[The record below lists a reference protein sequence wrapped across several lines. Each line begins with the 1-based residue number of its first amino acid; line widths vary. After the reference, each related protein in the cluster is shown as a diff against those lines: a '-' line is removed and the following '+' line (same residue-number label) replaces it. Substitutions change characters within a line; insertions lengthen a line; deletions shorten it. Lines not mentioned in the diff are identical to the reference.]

1 MESPNFIIDGHL
13 RLPGLVRMPPP
24 FGPALD
30 SAQPSPA
37 AQVSASSDPAAHT
50 CGDTRAAD
58 RGQWR
63 RRMTGLSIGM
73 ACTLAAALLG
83 WQTGQ
88 HRQPAAGLDQATV
101 AAVAPQ
107 TVPPLLLAHSAATPA
122 ASTEPNEATESEGA
136 PTAIAAADVVQA
148 PDMAF
153 DETEV
158 ATPVIAAAA
167 PAVTQLPARLGR
179 PRPVVQ
185 AAVPATTPPKLQRSP
200 LLHDEALAAIE
211 VEWPTTDT
219 APITSAYAA
228 PGTPVR
234 IELQRHTRFTD

>member
-30 SAQPSPA
+30 SAQPSA
-37 AQVSASSDPAAHT
+37 ATQVSASSDPVAHT
-50 CGDTRAAD
+50 CGDAGTARH
-58 RGQWR
+58 GQWR
-63 RRMTGLSIGM
+63 QRMTALSIGM

-88 HRQPAAGLDQATV
+88 HRQPAAEWDQATV
-101 AAVAPQ
+101 AAIAPQ
-107 TVPPLLLAHSAATPA
+107 TVPPLPLEHAPASPA
-122 ASTEPNEATESEGA
+122 ASAEPNEATESEVVA
-136 PTAIAAADVVQA
+136 TVVANVVQA
-148 PDMAF
+148 PDMAL

-167 PAVTQLPARLGR
+167 PAVTQLPARPRR

-185 AAVPATTPPKLQRSP
+185 AAVPASTPPKLQGSP
-200 LLHDEALAAIE
+200 VLHDEAPAAIE
-211 VEWPTTDT
+211 VEWATAET

>member
-30 SAQPSPA
+30 SAQPSA
-37 AQVSASSDPAAHT
+37 ATQVSASSDPVAHT
-50 CGDTRAAD
+50 CGDAGTARH
-58 RGQWR
+58 GQWR
-63 RRMTGLSIGM
+63 QRMTALSIGM

-88 HRQPAAGLDQATV
+88 HRQPAAQIDHPTV
-101 AAVAPQ
+101 AAIAQ
-107 TVPPLLLAHSAATPA
+107 KTAPPLSLEHAPASPA
-122 ASTEPNEATESEGA
+122 ASTETKEATESEVVA
-136 PTAIAAADVVQA
+136 TTVADMVQA
-148 PDMAF
+148 PNAAL

-158 ATPVIAAAA
+158 ATPIIAAAA
-167 PAVTQLPARLGR
+167 PTVAQLPAKPRR

-185 AAVPATTPPKLQRSP
+185 AAVAASTPPKLQP
-200 LLHDEALAAIE
+200 TPVLHEEAPAAIE
-211 VEWPTTDT
+211 IEWATAET
-219 APITSAYAA
+219 APITSTYAA

>member
-30 SAQPSPA
+30 SAQPSA
-37 AQVSASSDPAAHT
+37 ATQVSASIDPVAHT
-50 CGDTRAAD
+50 YGDAGTARH
-58 RGQWR
+58 GQWR
-63 RRMTGLSIGM
+63 QRMTALSIGM

-88 HRQPAAGLDQATV
+88 HRQPAAQIDHPTV
-101 AAVAPQ
+101 AAIAQQ
-107 TVPPLLLAHSAATPA
+107 TVPPLSLEHAPASPA
-122 ASTEPNEATESEGA
+122 ASTETKEATESEVVA
-136 PTAIAAADVVQA
+136 TTVANVVQA
-148 PDMAF
+148 PDVVF

-158 ATPVIAAAA
+158 ATPVIVAAP
-167 PAVTQLPARLGR
+167 PAVTQLPAKPRR

-185 AAVPATTPPKLQRSP
+185 AAVAASTPPKLQRSP
-200 LLHDEALAAIE
+200 VLQDEAPATIE
-211 VEWPTTDT
+211 VEWATAET

>member
-30 SAQPSPA
+30 SAQPGA
-37 AQVSASSDPAAHT
+37 ATQVSASIDPATHS
-50 CGDTRAAD
+50 CGNTGTARH
-58 RGQWR
+58 RQWPQ
-63 RRMTGLSIGM
+63 RMTALSIGV

-88 HRQPAAGLDQATV
+88 HRQPAAEFDQTTV
-101 AAVAPQ
+101 AALAPQ
-107 TVPPLLLAHSAATPA
+107 TAPPVPLEHPPASPVTPVEIDEAA
-122 ASTEPNEATESEGA
+122 ESEA
-136 PTAIAAADVVQA
+136 VTTAAADVVQA

-158 ATPVIAAAA
+158 AAPVIAAA
-167 PAVTQLPARLGR
+167 PPVVTQLPAKPMR
-179 PRPVVQ
+179 PRALRQ
-185 AAVPATTPPKLQRSP
+185 AVAPKPTHPKLQRSP
-200 LLHDEALAAIE
+200 VLHDEAPATIQAEWATAA
-211 VEWPTTDT
+211 T
-219 APITSAYAA
+219 APITSAYAP

>member
-37 AQVSASSDPAAHT
+37 TQVSASSDPAAHT
-50 CGDTRAAD
+50 GGDAGTARH
-58 RGQWR
+58 GQWR
-63 RRMTGLSIGM
+63 QRMTALSIGM

-88 HRQPAAGLDQATV
+88 HRQPAAQVEQATV
-101 AAVAPQ
+101 AAIAPQ
-107 TVPPLLLAHSAATPA
+107 TVPPLSLEHSAATPA
-122 ASTEPNEATESEGA
+122 ASTEPNEATESEEA
-136 PTAIAAADVVQA
+136 PTAVAAADVVQA
-148 PDMAF
+148 PDVVF

-158 ATPVIAAAA
+158 ATPIIAAAT
-167 PAVTQLPARLGR
+167 PTVTQLPARPTR

-185 AAVPATTPPKLQRSP
+185 AAVPAPTPPKLQRSP
-200 LLHDEALAAIE
+200 VLQDEAPATIE
-211 VEWPTTDT
+211 VEWETAET

-228 PGTPVR
+228 SGTPVR

>member
-30 SAQPSPA
+30 SAQPSA
-37 AQVSASSDPAAHT
+37 TTQVSTPIDPVAGT
-50 CGDTRAAD
+50 CVDTGTAGH
-58 RGQWR
+58 GQWR
-63 RRMTGLSIGM
+63 QRMTALSIGM

-107 TVPPLLLAHSAATPA
+107 TVPPLSLEHAPVSQAP
-122 ASTEPNEATESEGA
+122 STEPNETTESEVVA
-136 PTAIAAADVVQA
+136 TAVAHVVQA
-148 PDMAF
+148 SDMAF
-153 DETEV
+153 DKTEV
-158 ATPVIAAAA
+158 TAPVIAAA
-167 PAVTQLPARLGR
+167 PTAVTQLSMKRIR
-179 PRPVVQ
+179 PRALPQPV
-185 AAVPATTPPKLQRSP
+185 AHAKTAPELQRSP
-200 LLHDEALAAIE
+200 VLHDEAPATIE

>member
-37 AQVSASSDPAAHT
+37 TQVSASSDPAAHT
-50 CGDTRAAD
+50 CGDAGTARH
-58 RGQWR
+58 GQWR
-63 RRMTGLSIGM
+63 QRMTALSFGM

-88 HRQPAAGLDQATV
+88 HRQPAAQLDRATV
-101 AAVAPQ
+101 AAIAPQ
-107 TVPPLLLAHSAATPA
+107 TVQPLPVEHAPA
-122 ASTEPNEATESEGA
+122 APAETNEATESEGV
-136 PTAIAAADVVQA
+136 TAAATDVVQA
-148 PDMAF
+148 PDAAF

-158 ATPVIAAAA
+158 AAPVLAAAP
-167 PAVTQLPARLGR
+167 PAVTQLPVKPIRRRALQKPIARAKTA
-179 PRPVVQ
+179 PE
-185 AAVPATTPPKLQRSP
+185 LQRSP
-200 LLHDEALAAIE
+200 VLHDEVPAASE
-211 VEWPTTDT
+211 VEWSTTDT

>member
-30 SAQPSPA
+30 SAQPSA
-37 AQVSASSDPAAHT
+37 ATQVSASSDPVAHT
-50 CGDTRAAD
+50 CGDAGTARH
-58 RGQWR
+58 GQWR
-63 RRMTGLSIGM
+63 QRMTALSVGM

-88 HRQPAAGLDQATV
+88 HRQPAAEWDQATV
-101 AAVAPQ
+101 AAIAPQ
-107 TVPPLLLAHSAATPA
+107 TVPPLPLEHAPASPA
-122 ASTEPNEATESEGA
+122 ASAEPNEATESEVVA
-136 PTAIAAADVVQA
+136 TAVANVVQA
-148 PDMAF
+148 PDMAL

-167 PAVTQLPARLGR
+167 PAVTQLPARPRR

-185 AAVPATTPPKLQRSP
+185 AAVPASTPPKLQGSP
-200 LLHDEALAAIE
+200 VLHDEAPAAIE
-211 VEWPTTDT
+211 VEWSTAET

>member
-37 AQVSASSDPAAHT
+37 TQVSPSSDPVAHT
-50 CGDTRAAD
+50 CGDAGTARH
-58 RGQWR
+58 GQWR
-63 RRMTGLSIGM
+63 QRMTALSVGM

-88 HRQPAAGLDQATV
+88 HRQPAAEWDQATV
-101 AAVAPQ
+101 AAIAPQ
-107 TVPPLLLAHSAATPA
+107 TVPPLSLEHSAATPA
-122 ASTEPNEATESEGA
+122 ASADPNEATESAGA
-136 PTAIAAADVVQA
+136 PTAVAAADVVQT
-148 PDMAF
+148 PDVVF

-167 PAVTQLPARLGR
+167 PAVTQLPARPRR
-179 PRPVVQ
+179 PRPVAQ
-185 AAVPATTPPKLQRSP
+185 AAVPASTPPKLQRLP
-200 LLHDEALAAIE
+200 VLHDEAPATIE
-211 VEWPTTDT
+211 VEWETAAT

>member
-30 SAQPSPA
+30 SAQPSA
-37 AQVSASSDPAAHT
+37 ATQVSASSDPVAHT
-50 CGDTRAAD
+50 CGDAGTARH
-58 RGQWR
+58 GQWR
-63 RRMTGLSIGM
+63 QRMTALSVGM

-88 HRQPAAGLDQATV
+88 HRQPAAEWDQATV
-101 AAVAPQ
+101 AAIAPQ
-107 TVPPLLLAHSAATPA
+107 TVPPLPLEHAPASPA
-122 ASTEPNEATESEGA
+122 ASAEPNEATESEVVA
-136 PTAIAAADVVQA
+136 TAVANVVQA
-148 PDMAF
+148 PDMAL

-167 PAVTQLPARLGR
+167 PAVTQLPARPGR
-179 PRPVVQ
+179 PRPVGQ
-185 AAVPATTPPKLQRSP
+185 AAVPASTPPKLQGSP
-200 LLHDEALAAIE
+200 VLHDEAPAAIE
-211 VEWPTTDT
+211 VEWATAET

>member
-37 AQVSASSDPAAHT
+37 TQVSASSDPAAHT
-50 CGDTRAAD
+50 CGDTRAAG

-107 TVPPLLLAHSAATPA
+107 TVPSLPLEHSPA
-122 ASTEPNEATESEGA
+122 ASAETSEVTESEGVT
-136 PTAIAAADVVQA
+136 TAATDVVQA
-148 PDMAF
+148 PDMAL

-158 ATPVIAAAA
+158 AAPVLAAA
-167 PAVTQLPARLGR
+167 PPALTQLPVKRIR
-179 PRPVVQ
+179 PRALPQPV
-185 AAVPATTPPKLQRSP
+185 AHTKTPPELHRSP
-200 LLHDEALAAIE
+200 VLHDEAPAAIE
-211 VEWPTTDT
+211 VEWATAAT

-228 PGTPVR
+228 SGTPVR